1 MTAVRCIDLCK
12 TYIQGDT
19 EIKALDHLSIE
30 IDAGGFV
37 CLSSPSGGG
46 KTTLLNAIGGL
57 DTG

>member
-30 IDAGGFV
+30 IKAVASFACHRRRAV
-37 CLSSPSGGG
+37 ARRLC
-46 KTTLLNAIGGL
+46 
-57 DTG
+57 